1 MPRGRA
7 QLSDK
12 QERILVQAQLMGLTA
27 RDMQQIGNRLM
38 ALKREA
44 EERQQVLTTIEGY
57 SWNKDNDGRWTI
69 ITPEGY
75 HCRFSKG
82 ARSKQFYWEATRDYH
97 ITVSKPGTA
106 FQTRSHK
113 KNNVVIRSEWKAKFC
128 PENSKELYSLIKF
141 VDTHLTALLIKK

>member
-27 RDMQQIGNRLM
+27 RDMQQIGNRLV
-38 ALKREA
+38 ALKKEA
-44 EERQQVLTTIEGY
+44 EEKQLIADTIEGY
-57 SWNKDNDGRWTI
+57 TWIKDKDNRWTI

-82 ARSKQFYWEATRDYH
+82 ARAKIFYWEATKEYQLT
-97 ITVSKPGTA
+97 ISKPGTA
-106 FQTRSHK
+106 FQSRSHK
-113 KNNVVIRSEWKAKFC
+113 KTSITIRSEWKAKFC

-141 VDTHLTALLIKK
+141 VDTHLNALLIKK

>member
-1 MPRGRA
+1 MPRERA
-7 QLSDK
+7 KLSEK

-27 RDMQQIGNRLM
+27 RDMQQIGNRLV
-38 ALKREA
+38 ALKKEA
-44 EERQQVLTTIEGY
+44 EEKQQMAGTIEGY
-57 SWNKDNDGRWTI
+57 SWNKDKDGRWTI

-82 ARSKQFYWEATRDYH
+82 TKAKQFYWEATRDYQL
-97 ITVSKPGTA
+97 TVSKPGTA
-106 FQTRSHK
+106 FQPRSHK
-113 KNNVVIRSEWKAKFC
+113 KTSVKIRSEWKAKFC